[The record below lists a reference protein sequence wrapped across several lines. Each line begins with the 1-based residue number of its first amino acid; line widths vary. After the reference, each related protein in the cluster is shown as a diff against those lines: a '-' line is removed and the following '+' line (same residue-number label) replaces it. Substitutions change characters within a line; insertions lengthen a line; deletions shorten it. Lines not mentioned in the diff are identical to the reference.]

1 MRLTA
6 RPVIGII
13 IAAVLIVIG
22 FVYLLKGCLAKYD
35 ERFAKPPV
43 LLFEK
48 NGKSVVF
55 AITEFQKTVSYSRKG
70 GMVRKSVNTTYYIQ
84 TNDAAT
90 AEMIAEK
97 KVKKQ
102 REIKNH
108 PVEIMGASGNNA
120 WLFMNEPMAFDAFT
134 LELKADK
141 AAMEEKNP
149 SLNGKLPDERRYY
162 FFNPA
167 DKNIY
172 FTAKDGTKW
181 KLNTQTL
188 MATQEEYDED
198 QSPLKQQIALLE
210 KAEKKNREDQDS
222 LYQQKNLRPSKQ
234 YAAGQITREEFGRI
248 QKIYFEERTLLSKA
262 LDSLRV
268 IKRMLEAQERSGQDL
283 ERAIK
288 NLQRGSTGYYNLKIN
303 QDTVNGHW
311 FGLYAKNEF
320 DKLYNRM
327 LHQSEN
333 DETARRQLYK
343 STVSRNSNG
352 DWQIEKEKAALVDG
366 NVSFLHGGFLLDK
379 KTALPV
385 HLAGPDAF
393 LIIHK
398 QEVGQKASILISRVT
413 LKGKILWTFNTK
425 LADWL
430 DWQVNSKQLIITGT
444 NNEELSGNEANVLI
458 CIDLV
463 NGKAVG
469 YDYFKRKLISQ

>member
-6 RPVIGII
+6 KPVLGII
-13 IAAVLIVIG
+13 IAAILIVVG

-55 AITEFQKTVSYSRKG
+55 AITEFQKTISYSRKG

-90 AEMIAEK
+90 AEMVAEK
-97 KVKKQ
+97 KVKNQ
-102 REIKNH
+102 REVKNH
-108 PVEIMGASGNNA
+108 PVEIMGASGDNA
-120 WLFMNEPMAFDAFT
+120 WLFMNEPMAFNAFT

-141 AAMEEKNP
+141 TALEEKNP
-149 SLNGKLPDERRYY
+149 SLAGKLPEERRYY

-172 FTAKDGTKW
+172 LTAKDGTKW

-188 MATQEEYDED
+188 LATQEEYDED
-198 QSPLKQQIALLE
+198 QSPLEQQISLIE
-210 KAEKKNREDQDS
+210 KAEKKNREEQDS

-234 YAAGQITREEFGRI
+234 YAAGQITREELGRM
-248 QKIYFEERTLLSKA
+248 QKIYFEKRTLLSKA
-262 LDSLRV
+262 LDSLRIV
-268 IKRMLEAQERSGQDL
+268 KRMLEAQERSSQDL
-283 ERAIK
+283 DRAIK
-288 NLQRGSTGYYNLKIN
+288 NLQRGNHGYYNLKIN

-311 FGLYAKNEF
+311 FGLYTKNEF
-320 DKLYNRM
+320 EKLYNRM
-327 LHQSEN
+327 QHQSEN

-352 DWQIEKEKAALVDG
+352 DWQIEKESAAQVDG
-366 NVSFLHGGFLLDK
+366 NTSFLHGGFLLDK

-398 QEVGQKASILISRVT
+398 QEVGQKAAILVSRVT
-413 LKGKILWTFNTK
+413 QDGKILWTFNSN
-425 LADWL
+425 LSDWL
-430 DWQVNSKQLIITGT
+430 DWQVSSKQLIITGT
-444 NNEELSGNEANVLI
+444 NNEELSGGEANILLFV
-458 CIDLV
+458 DLV
-463 NGKAVG
+463 NGKAAG
-469 YDYFKRKLISQ
+469 YDYFKRKQIN

>member
-6 RPVIGII
+6 RPVLGIL
-13 IAAVLIVIG
+13 IAAGLIVVG

-48 NGKSVVF
+48 EGKSVVF
-55 AITEFQKTVSYSRKG
+55 TITEFQKTVSYSRKG

-84 TNDAAT
+84 SNDAAT
-90 AEMIAEK
+90 TKMVAEK
-97 KVKKQ
+97 KVKNQK
-102 REIKNH
+102 EIKNH
-108 PVEIMGASGNNA
+108 PVEIMGAAGDNA

-141 AAMEEKNP
+141 TTLEKKNP
-149 SLNGKLPDERRYY
+149 SLSGKLPDERRYY

-181 KLNTQTL
+181 KLYTQTL
-188 MATQEEYDED
+188 LATQEEYDEE
-198 QSPLKQQIALLE
+198 QSPLEQQIALIE
-210 KAEKKNREDQDS
+210 KAEKKNREEQDS

-234 YAAGQITREEFGRI
+234 YATGQITREEYGRI
-248 QKIYFEERTLLSKA
+248 QKIYFEERTLLSKG

-268 IKRMLEAQERSGQDL
+268 IKRRLESQARSGQDL

-288 NLQRGSTGYYNLKIN
+288 NLQRGNPGYYNLKIN

-327 LHQSEN
+327 QHHSEN
-333 DETARRQLYK
+333 DETARRRLYK
-343 STVSRNSNG
+343 STVIRNANG
-352 DWQIEKEKAALVDG
+352 DWQIEKENATFTEG
-366 NVSFLHGGFLLDK
+366 NASFLHGGFLLDK

-398 QEVGQKASILISRVT
+398 QEVGQKAAILVSRVRQD
-413 LKGKILWTFNTK
+413 GNILWTYNTQ
-425 LADWL
+425 LTEWL

-444 NNEELSGNEANVLI
+444 NNEELSGSEANVLFSI
-458 CIDLV
+458 NLIT
-463 NGKAVG
+463 GKATG

>member
-6 RPVIGII
+6 KPVLGII
-13 IAAVLIVIG
+13 ITAILIVLG
-22 FVYLLKGCLAKYD
+22 FIYLLKGCLAKYD
-35 ERFAKPPV
+35 ERFTKPPV

-84 TNDAAT
+84 TNDAST
-90 AEMIAEK
+90 AEMVAEK
-97 KVKKQ
+97 KIKKQ

-108 PVEIMGASGNNA
+108 PVEIMGASGDNA

-134 LELKADK
+134 VELKADK
-141 AAMEEKNP
+141 TALEEKNP
-149 SLNGKLPDERRYY
+149 SLAGKLPEERRYY

-172 FTAKDGTKW
+172 LTAKDGTKW

-188 MATQEEYDED
+188 LATQEEYDED
-198 QSPLKQQIALLE
+198 QSPLEQQISLLE
-210 KAEKKNREDQDS
+210 KAEKKNREEQDS

-288 NLQRGSTGYYNLKIN
+288 NLQRGNPGYYNLKIN

-311 FGLYAKNEF
+311 FGLYSKNEF
-320 DKLYNRM
+320 ENLYNRM
-327 LHQSEN
+327 QHQSEN
-333 DETARRQLYK
+333 DETARRRLYK

-352 DWQIEKEKAALVDG
+352 DWQIEKESAAQVGG
-366 NVSFLHGGFLLDK
+366 NASFLHGGFLLDK

-398 QEVGQKASILISRVT
+398 QEVGQKAAILVSRVT
-413 LKGKILWTFNTK
+413 QDGKILWTFNSN
-425 LADWL
+425 LSDWL
-430 DWQVNSKQLIITGT
+430 DWQVSSKQLIITGS
-444 NNEELSGNEANVLI
+444 NNEELSGGEANILLCV
-458 CIDLV
+458 DLV
-463 NGKAVG
+463 NGKAAG
-469 YDYFKRKLISQ
+469 YDYFKRKQIN

>member
-6 RPVIGII
+6 KPVLGII
-13 IAAVLIVIG
+13 ITAILIVLG

-35 ERFAKPPV
+35 ERFARPPV

-70 GMVRKSVNTTYYIQ
+70 GMVRKSVNTTYFIQ

-90 AEMIAEK
+90 AEMIEEK
-97 KVKKQ
+97 RVKKQ
-102 REIKNH
+102 KEIKNH
-108 PVEIMGASGNNA
+108 PIEIMGASGDNA

-141 AAMEEKNP
+141 TALEEKNP
-149 SLNGKLPDERRYY
+149 SLAGKLPEERRYY

-172 FTAKDGTKW
+172 LTAKDGTKW

-188 MATQEEYDED
+188 LATQEEYDED
-198 QSPLKQQIALLE
+198 QSPLEQQISLLE
-210 KAEKKNREDQDS
+210 KAEKKNREEQDS

-288 NLQRGSTGYYNLKIN
+288 NLQRGNTGYYNLKIN

-311 FGLYAKNEF
+311 FGLYSKNEF
-320 DKLYNRM
+320 EKLYNRM
-327 LHQSEN
+327 QHQSEN

-352 DWQIEKEKAALVDG
+352 DWQIEKESAAQVG
-366 NVSFLHGGFLLDK
+366 ANTSFLHGGFLLDK

-398 QEVGQKASILISRVT
+398 QEVGQKAAILVSRVT
-413 LKGKILWTFNTK
+413 QDGKILWTFNSN
-425 LADWL
+425 LSDWL
-430 DWQVNSKQLIITGT
+430 DWQISSKQLIITGS
-444 NNEELSGNEANVLI
+444 NNEELSGGEANILLCV
-458 CIDLV
+458 DLV
-463 NGKAVG
+463 NGKAAG
-469 YDYFKRKLISQ
+469 YDYFKRKQIN